1 MPVASL
7 PTPLLCNR
15 QKCSYLYSVGY
26 LAHHS
31 QTSVHQ
37 WEMFYLSE
45 WPRSGPIL
53 TYYLRHRASLNHHHQ
68 GREARAFPPLCS
80 ARAHGS
86 SRARRS
92 ELLRR
97 RPWEGCT
104 HTQES
109 LLTLSKA
116 PHGYVFAIEAKGE
129 RERCARSPSP
139 LPPSCSKQPFLTISA
154 EEGGRKGAV
163 VMSDSVGA

>member
-1 MPVASL
+1 MS
-7 PTPLLCNR
+7 
-15 QKCSYLYSVGY
+15 
-26 LAHHS
+26 
-31 QTSVHQ
+31 
-37 WEMFYLSE
+37 
-45 WPRSGPIL
+45 
-53 TYYLRHRASLNHHHQ
+53 
-68 GREARAFPPLCS
+68 GREAALFSRITYVIGPHSTITTKEGLSPSLSLYS
-80 ARAHGS
+80 AVLGLTHGG